1 MHLDLPLLL
10 RVMLYSSAA
19 LLACLVLR
27 RVLRAWLGAT
37 AAYAIWAAVPLAVL
51 AAAIP
56 GPPIAAALPKMPA
69 MVAMPL
75 NLQSSEHAWAGQL
88 LAVWLTGGVAMA
100 VALWW
105 RQHRFMRRLGVLH
118 ALDGELWAA
127 TRDVGL
133 PVSVGLWRPRI
144 VLPMDFDTRYSA
156 AERTLILAH
165 ERLHLRRGDLYANL
179 LAALLLCIGWCNPL
193 MHLAWRAFRLDQELA
208 CDAQVLTRYPGKRR
222 SYATAILKTH
232 CGAGWTPTACRWNA
246 PHALTQRVAALLK
259 PAVEMPRARRNLRVV
274 VAMAVMVSGAC
285 WAFQPARLQGMRVP
299 GNALDFRAMQPPGY
313 PPDAVAAGLAGFVEL
328 QIAVSP
334 TGTPEHIA
342 IVRSTPAGVF
352 DQTVLDAARHWR
364 FTPTLEDGKAVAS
377 EVRVPVRFELDPPE
391 TASAVADIHS
401 GTEATARPRP
411 RPRPRAADR
420 SEPVAS
426 CAPAG
431 CASRGGL
438 Q

>member
-1 MHLDLPLLL
+1 
-10 RVMLYSSAA
+10 
-19 LLACLVLR
+19 
-27 RVLRAWLGAT
+27 
-37 AAYAIWAAVPLAVL
+37 
-51 AAAIP
+51 
-56 GPPIAAALPKMPA
+56 
-69 MVAMPL
+69 
-75 NLQSSEHAWAGQL
+75 HAWAGQL

-222 SYATAILKTH
+222 SYATAMLKTH

-299 GNALDFRAMQPPGY
+299 GNALDFRAMQPPRY

-334 TGTPEHIA
+334 TGMPEHIA

-364 FTPTLEDGKAVAS
+364 FTPTLEDGNAVAS

-411 RPRPRAADR
+411 RAADR

>member
-208 CDAQVLTRYPGKRR
+208 CDAEVLTRYPGKRR
-222 SYATAILKTH
+222 SYATAMLKTH

-364 FTPTLEDGKAVAS
+364 FTPTLEDGNAVAS

-401 GTEATARPRP
+401 GTEATARPN
-411 RPRPRAADR
+411 AADR

-431 CASRGGL
+431 CVSRGGL

>member
-10 RVMLYSSAA
+10 RITLYGSAA

-27 RVLRAWLGAT
+27 RALRGWLGAT

-56 GPPIAAALPKMPA
+56 GPPISAALPKMPA

-88 LAVWLTGGVAMA
+88 LAVWLTGAVAMA

-105 RQHRFMRRLGVLH
+105 RQHRFVRRLGVLH
-118 ALDGELWAA
+118 ALDGEIWAA

-208 CDAQVLTRYPGKRR
+208 CDAEVLTRYPGERR
-222 SYATAILKTH
+222 SYATAMLKTH
-232 CGAGWTPTACRWNA
+232 GGAGWTPTACRWNA

-259 PAVEMPRARRNLRVV
+259 PAVEMPRARWNLRVV
-274 VAMAVMVSGAC
+274 VAMAVMLNGAC

-299 GNALDFRAMQPPGY
+299 GNALDFRTMQPPRY

-364 FTPTLEDGKAVAS
+364 FTAALEDGKAVAS
-377 EVRVPVRFELDPPE
+377 EVRVPVKFELDPPD
-391 TASAVADIHS
+391 TAPAVADIHP
-401 GTEATARPRP
+401 GTEAAARPH
-411 RPRPRAADR
+411 AADR
-420 SEPVAS
+420 SERVAR

>member
-1 MHLDLPLLL
+1 G
-10 RVMLYSSAA
+10 
-19 LLACLVLR
+19 
-27 RVLRAWLGAT
+27 LGDV
-37 AAYAIWAAVPLAVL
+37 Y
-51 AAAIP
+51 
-56 GPPIAAALPKMPA
+56 K
-69 MVAMPL
+69 
-75 NLQSSEHAWAGQL
+75 
-88 LAVWLTGGVAMA
+88 
-100 VALWW
+100 
-105 RQHRFMRRLGVLH
+105 RQGVLH

-411 RPRPRAADR
+411 RPRAADR

>member
-222 SYATAILKTH
+222 SYATAMLKTH

-411 RPRPRAADR
+411 RAADR